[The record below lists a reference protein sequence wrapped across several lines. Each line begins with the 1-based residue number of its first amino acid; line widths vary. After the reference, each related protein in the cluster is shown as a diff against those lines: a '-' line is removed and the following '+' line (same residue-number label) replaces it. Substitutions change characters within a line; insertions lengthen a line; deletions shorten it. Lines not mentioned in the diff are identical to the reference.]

1 MKTVL
6 FVCTG
11 NTCRSSMAEWLFK
24 DMIKNIDMLKDVKVR
39 SAGVFALPGQ
49 SASQQAIIA
58 MHKQGIDLNKHSS
71 SQLTKELVDDADLIL
86 TMTMNHK
93 YALLNMVPDASDKT
107 YTLKEYAYGGHNS
120 SLDIVDP
127 YGMSVERYEQCL
139 DEIKKAFEKVI
150 EKLAKN

>member
-24 DMIKNIDMLKDVKVR
+24 DMIKDIDNLKNINVK
-39 SAGVFALPGQ
+39 SAGVFALSGEC
-49 SASQQAIIA
+49 ASNQAITA
-58 MHKQGIDLNKHSS
+58 MHNQGIDMTEHSS
-71 SQLTKELVDDADLIL
+71 SRLTKGLVDEADLIL

-93 YALLNMVPDASDKT
+93 YAILNMAPSASDKV
-107 YTLKEYAYGGHNS
+107 YTLKEYAYGSDTS
-120 SLDIVDP
+120 SLDITDP

-139 DEIKKAFEKVI
+139 VEIKEA
-150 EKLAKN
+150 LKNIINAIKN

>member
-24 DMIKNIDMLKDVKVR
+24 DMIKDIDKLKCLRIK

-49 SASQQAIIA
+49 NASKQAIIA
-58 MHKQGIDLNKHSS
+58 MEKHGIDLNKHSS
-71 SQLTKELVDDADLIL
+71 SKLTKELIDEADLIL

-93 YALLNMVPDASDKT
+93 YALLNMVPSASSKT
-107 YTLKEYAYGGHNS
+107 FTLKEYAYDGNVS
-120 SLDIVDP
+120 SLDITDP
-127 YGMSVERYEQCL
+127 YGMSVEQYEQCL
-139 DEIKKAFEKVI
+139 DEIKKALTKVI
-150 EKLAKN
+150 EKMVEN